1 LIRPDEFRSKRLDN
15 AEPLLKKLD
24 QALEQAFASIA
35 LLDQNIE
42 EVESHNLDGTD
53 IHVLKPVI
61 EKLGKLLCENDIDSI
76 GYVEEFIKH
85 IGNTFYAEKAAKIK
99 DYINRYNFEDA
110 LDILQEISDSIGEVS
125 KDE

>member
-1 LIRPDEFRSKRLDN
+1 
-15 AEPLLKKLD
+15 
-24 QALEQAFASIA
+24 
-35 LLDQNIE
+35 
-42 EVESHNLDGTD
+42 LDGTD